1 METTSGLKTLL
12 PYGRPYRGLLVLGTM
27 YALIGSA
34 ASAFNPV
41 VLGYAI
47 DALLTKI
54 DQWQLI
60 KYAGLIIVLTIV
72 LAVFR
77 YLLRMLTGTMAAG
90 VSYTMAQDLYKHIL
104 TFDRATQAEFGTGD
118 LLSRASSD
126 FIYIWRF
133 YSAGFQMA
141 IHAIFL
147 LLIGCGLMAITS
159 VPLATVTVIMLLLSL
174 IAQTRLAVYVEDSFN
189 KVQQRLA
196 RISAFAQEHISA
208 QRTIA
213 AYTLESPSSDAFRKL
228 SNEYADESIRF
239 VLFNSAIAP
248 LPQLVVRLA
257 ATAVVAYGALL
268 IIEQQLTIGQYVQFI
283 VYLGLLS
290 NAANQLSSAFER
302 LQQGSA
308 AAERIGAV
316 LHRIPQVRNRPHAPA
331 HVPDG
336 EITLRNVT
344 WQQQKQ
350 YLLRNVDVTIHKGQH
365 IGVVGLTGA
374 GKSSLISLMLRLRDP
389 DSGSVLFDGQDAQE
403 IDLATLRSGLA
414 YVPQEH
420 VLFSMTLRENIML
433 GTPDATPAQ
442 LAEALRVSCLDR
454 DIAQL
459 SNGLETLVGERG
471 TMLSGGQKQRL
482 GIARALI
489 TDAPIMLFDDA
500 LSNIDARTAYDIVT
514 NVYAHRA
521 GKTTIM
527 VSQKISAVRHLDAI
541 LVLDNGMLVEYGTH
555 QHLMAHPGIYAE
567 LYERELAQRHEQ
579 PRES

>member
-1 METTSGLKTLL
+1 MDRSSGLRTLL
-12 PYGRPYRGLLVLGTM
+12 PYAQPYRGLLALGTL
-27 YALIGSA
+27 YAFVGAA

-60 KYAGLIIVLTIV
+60 KYACFIIVLTIV

-141 IHAIFL
+141 IHAVFL

-159 VPLATVTVIMLLLSL
+159 VPLAVVTIVMLIVSL
-174 IAQTRLAVYVEDSFN
+174 IAQTRLAVFVEDSFN

-196 RISAFAQEHISA
+196 RISAFAQEYISA
-208 QRTIA
+208 QRTVA
-213 AYTLESPSSDAFRKL
+213 AYTLEQQSSDAFRTL

-268 IIEQQLTIGQYVQFI
+268 IINQQLTIGQYVQFI

-290 NAANQLSSAFER
+290 NAANQLSNAFER

-316 LHRIPQVRNRPHAPA
+316 LHRIPQVRNLPDAPT
-331 HVPDG
+331 HVPQG
-336 EITLRNVT
+336 TVALREVT
-344 WQQQKQ
+344 WRYQQQ
-350 YLLRNVDVTIHKGQH
+350 YLLRDINVTIQKGQH
-365 IGVVGLTGA
+365 VGVVGLTGA
-374 GKSSLISLMLRLRDP
+374 GKSSLISVILRLRDP
-389 DSGSVLFDGQDAQE
+389 DSGAVLFDGHDAKT

-420 VLFSMTLRENIML
+420 ILFSMTLRENILL
-433 GTPDATPAQ
+433 GTPHATDAQ
-442 LAEALRVSCLDR
+442 LDDALRVSCLDR

-459 SNGLETLVGERG
+459 SHGLETLVGERG

-489 TDAPIMLFDDA
+489 TDAPVMLFDDA

-514 NVYAHRA
+514 NVYSYRS

-541 LVLDNGMLVEYGTH
+541 LVLDQGTLVEYGTH
-555 QHLMAHPGIYAE
+555 QHLMAHHGIYAE
-567 LYERELAQRHEQ
+567 LYERELAQRNEH
-579 PRES
+579 PRDI

>member
-1 METTSGLKTLL
+1 MEQTSGLRTLL
-12 PYGRPYRGLLVLGTM
+12 PYGRPYRGLLTIGTL
-27 YALIGSA
+27 YAAIGAA

-41 VLGYAI
+41 VLGYAV

-60 KYAGLIIVLTIV
+60 KYAGLIIILTVI

-77 YLLRMLTGTMAAG
+77 YMLRMLTGTMAAG

-104 TFDRATQAEFGTGD
+104 TFDRATQADFGTGD

-147 LLIGCGLMAITS
+147 LLIGCGLMALTS
-159 VPLATVTVIMLLLSL
+159 VPLAVVTIMMLVLSL
-174 IAQTRLAVYVEDSFN
+174 VVQTRLAVYVEDAFN
-189 KVQQRLA
+189 MVQQRLA

-208 QRTIA
+208 QRTVA
-213 AYTLESPSSDAFRKL
+213 AYTLEQPSSDAFRKL

-239 VLFNSAIAP
+239 VLYSSAISP

-257 ATAVVAYGALL
+257 ATAVVAYGAVL
-268 IIEQQLTIGQYVQFI
+268 IINHQLSIGQYVQFI

-290 NAANQLSSAFER
+290 NAANALSNAFER

-308 AAERIGAV
+308 AAARIGVV
-316 LHRIPQVRNRPHAPA
+316 LNRVPQVRNTPNAPA
-331 HVPDG
+331 HVPQG
-336 EITLRNVT
+336 EITLNHVSWRYNEH
-344 WQQQKQ
+344 
-350 YLLRNVDVTIHKGQH
+350 YLLRDISVSIRKGQH
-365 IGVVGLTGA
+365 IGIVGLTGA
-374 GKSSLISLMLRLRDP
+374 GKSSLISLLLRLRDP
-389 DSGSVLFDGQDAQE
+389 DSGSVCFDSHDAKD
-403 IDLATLRSGLA
+403 IDLHTLRSGLA

-420 VLFSMTLRENIML
+420 ILFSMTLRENILL
-433 GTPDATPAQ
+433 GTPNATAAQ
-442 LAEALRVSCLDR
+442 LADALRVSCLDR

-459 SNGLETLVGERG
+459 ANGIETLVGERG

-500 LSNIDARTAYDIVT
+500 LSNIDARTAYDIV
-514 NVYAHRA
+514 NSINEYRA

-527 VSQKISAVRHLDAI
+527 VSQKISSVRHLDAI
-541 LVLDNGMLVEYGTH
+541 IVLDNGLLAEYGTH
-555 QHLMAHPGIYAE
+555 LELMQARGIYAE
-567 LYERELAQRHEQ
+567 LFQRELAQRSEL
-579 PRES
+579 PNDS

>member
-1 METTSGLKTLL
+1 MEQSSGLRTLL
-12 PYGRPYRGLLVLGTM
+12 PYGRPYRGLLILGTF
-27 YALIGSA
+27 YAFIGAA

-47 DALLTKI
+47 DALLLKI

-60 KYAGLIIVLTIV
+60 TYAGMIIILTVI

-147 LLIGCGLMAITS
+147 LLIGCGLMALTS
-159 VPLATVTVIMLLLSL
+159 IPLAGITVLMLVLSL
-174 IAQTRLAVYVEDSFN
+174 IAQTRLAVYVEDAFN
-189 KVQQRLA
+189 VVQQRLA
-196 RISAFAQEHISA
+196 SISAFAQEHISA
-208 QRTIA
+208 QRTLA
-213 AYTLESPSSDAFRKL
+213 AYTLEHPSSEAFRKL
-228 SNEYADESIRF
+228 SNNYADESIRF
-239 VLFNSAIAP
+239 VLFSSAIAP

-257 ATAVVAYGALL
+257 ATVVVAYGAVL
-268 IIEQQLTIGQYVQFI
+268 IIDQQLTIGQYVQFI

-290 NAANQLSSAFER
+290 NAANQLSNAFER

-308 AAERIGAV
+308 AAARIGDV
-316 LHRIPQVRNRPHAPA
+316 INRVPQVRNHPQA
-331 HVPDG
+331 
-336 EITLRNVT
+336 ITHFPTGAIRLDQVS
-344 WQQQKQ
+344 WHYGQQ
-350 YLLRNVDVTIHKGQH
+350 YLLNNISVVIDKGMH

-374 GKSSLISLMLRLRDP
+374 GKSSLLSVILRLRDP
-389 DSGSVLFDGQDAQE
+389 DRGQITFDGIDAQA
-403 IDLATLRSGLA
+403 IDLATLRSGMA

-420 VLFSMTLRENIML
+420 ILFSMTLRENIML
-433 GTPDATPAQ
+433 GTPHATQQQ
-442 LAEALRVSCLDR
+442 LDDALRVSCLDR

-459 SNGLETLVGERG
+459 AHGLETMIGERG

-500 LSNIDARTAYDIVT
+500 LSNIDARTAYDIV
-514 NVYAHRA
+514 VGVSAYRA

-527 VSQKISAVRHLDAI
+527 VSQKISSVRHLDAI
-541 LVLDNGMLVEYGTH
+541 MVLDNGALVEYGNH
-555 QHLMAHPGIYAE
+555 HALMAKQGIYAE
-567 LYERELAQRHEQ
+567 LFQRELAQRNEQ
-579 PRES
+579 SNTH

>member
-1 METTSGLKTLL
+1 MEHQSGLRVLL
-12 PYGRPYRGLLVLGTM
+12 PYGRPYRGLLILGTF
-27 YALIGSA
+27 YAFVGA
-34 ASAFNPV
+34 TASAFNPV

-47 DALLTKI
+47 DALLTHI
-54 DQWQLI
+54 DQWQLA
-60 KYAGLIIVLTIV
+60 KYALMIIGLTII

-104 TFDRATQAEFGTGD
+104 TFDRTTQAAFGTGD

-141 IHAIFL
+141 INAVFL
-147 LLIGCGLMAITS
+147 LFIGCGLMALTS
-159 VPLATVTVIMLLLSL
+159 MPLALVTIVMLILSL
-174 IAQTRLAVYVEDSFN
+174 YAQIRLGPFVERSFDV
-189 KVQQRLA
+189 VQQRLA
-196 RISAFAQEHISA
+196 KISAFAQEHVSA

-213 AYTLESPSSDAFRKL
+213 AYTLEQPSGEAFRKL

-239 VLFNSAIAP
+239 VLFSSAISP

-268 IIEQQLTIGQYVQFI
+268 IIDKQLSIGQYVQFI

-290 NAANQLSSAFER
+290 NAANQLSNAFER
-302 LQQGSA
+302 LQQGNA
-308 AAERIGAV
+308 AAGRIGEV
-316 LHRIPQVRNRPHAPA
+316 LQRAPQVKNIVNAPK
-331 HVPDG
+331 HVPLG
-336 EITLRNVT
+336 EIVL
-344 WQQQKQ
+344 QKVSWRQESQ
-350 YLLRNVDVTIHKGQH
+350 YLLRDIDLTIRRGQH

-374 GKSSLISLMLRLRDP
+374 GKSSLLSLLLRLRDP
-389 DSGSVLFDGQDAQE
+389 DSGQVLFDGHDAKTVD
-403 IDLATLRSGLA
+403 IATLRSGLA

-420 VLFSMTLRENIML
+420 MLFSMTLKENIKL
-433 GTPDATPAQ
+433 GFPNATDAQ
-442 LAEALRVSCLDR
+442 LQQALAVSCLDR

-459 SNGLETLVGERG
+459 ANGIDTIVGERG

-500 LSNIDARTAYDIVT
+500 LSNIDARTAFDIVQG
-514 NVYAHRA
+514 VSEFRA

-541 LVLDNGMLVEYGTH
+541 LVLDNGRLVEYGTH
-555 QHLMAHPGIYAE
+555 DELVAHHGIYAE
-567 LYERELAQRHEQ
+567 LFQRELSQR
-579 PRES
+579 SDFDA